1 MIEQTM
7 LKPLNTASNFI
18 FFELRKKNSPR
29 KTKLVCFPNRQESMP
44 QLCQLESL
52 QHNKPV
58 INRHV
63 GMHIVLKV
71 NIKMPQSSKGTL
83 I

>member
-18 FFELRKKNSPR
+18 FFELKQTFTEKN
-29 KTKLVCFPNRQESMP
+29 KTVVCFPNRQESMP

-58 INRHV
+58 INRHF
-63 GMHIVLKV
+63 GMIIVLKV
-71 NIKMPQSSKGTL
+71 NINMP
-83 I
+83 